1 MTQKNESASYQPEQW
16 KLLMLNRE
24 KMKTKEDN
32 LRELWANIKCI
43 KIPMTGVPD
52 GGEREKGT
60 ENVFGDMTA

>member
-1 MTQKNESASYQPEQW
+1 
-16 KLLMLNRE
+16 
-24 KMKTKEDN
+24 MKTKEDN